1 MAEAAEVD
9 APPVVLETAKA
20 TVAVAKVSKLDGAA
34 IEVPGGSTIAFPA
47 VGMGGGGA
55 DIKVVAF
62 KGNPFES
69 AGDIECTERNPV
81 TRNLVRPDGVE
92 DPNCKEPLSA
102 AVLSAFSEALA
113 GFEGNFSDEAF
124 IPGRAHSGSEMPHEL
139 HPASISSALPQSTRR
154 DGEASR
160 LPAPRFIQI
169 RSAVFHASL
178 SLASFC
184 GSAASGNGA
193 ILK

>member
-55 DIKVVAF
+55 DVKVVAF

-69 AGDIECTERNPV
+69 AGDIECTKREPV
-81 TRNLVRPDGVE
+81 TRNLVTDDGVE

-102 AVLSAFSEALA
+102 AMLSVLSKT
-113 GFEGNFSDEAF
+113 
-124 IPGRAHSGSEMPHEL
+124 
-139 HPASISSALPQSTRR
+139 LP
-154 DGEASR
+154 
-160 LPAPRFIQI
+160 
-169 RSAVFHASL
+169 
-178 SLASFC
+178 
-184 GSAASGNGA
+184 
-193 ILK
+193 